1 MHNTIRCDKR
11 PKQANQG
18 NQLKTRSKISRSQK
32 FHESQNIF
40 CRLWHIQW
48 FPSKE
53 HYFLVTNLKKSMQN
67 VCSFGNYTLNK
78 HDTYCIFDF
87 FSRLNALFAVPI
99 QFVHRTVAPILTVVI
114 TLDWPTV
121 VVWTWKLMTYRFS
134 GELPASK
141 DRKSCQKWNFH
152 NKSQIFIT
160 CFG

>member
-1 MHNTIRCDKR
+1 MIIFCYM
-11 PKQANQG
+11 
-18 NQLKTRSKISRSQK
+18 TRSKISRSQK

-87 FSRLNALFAVPI
+87 FFTTYCTPRGLYK
-99 QFVHRTVAPILTVVI
+99 FVHRTLAPILTVVI
-114 TLDWPTV
+114 TLDWSTV
-121 VVWTWKLMTYRFS
+121 VVWTWKLMSYRFS
-134 GELPASK
+134 GALPASK